1 MGREAAITL
10 EQVYAVADAMRAE
23 GVKPTSRAVRERL
36 GNTGSMG
43 TVNKLLQRW
52 KATQEREQAAALSLP
67 PALQRAILD
76 FMDTE
81 LAAARAALE
90 TQLVEQQQEAADLAA
105 ENERQA
111 DAVEDQRQAL
121 ERVAT
126 EKASAEGRAQQ
137 LAADLDGAKGE
148 AGRER
153 QAAESARTELAKAL
167 LRLEAMP
174 RLEGDLEA
182 VRAELAKER
191 QARVEAEK
199 RAAVLGAQ
207 KADLDARL
215 IALQDQAKASA
226 AELLA
231 ERKRLETSRDEAA
244 KAREDAAK
252 LRGQVEAVVAELE
265 GERKRLEP
273 SRAEKKVS

>member
-1 MGREAAITL
+1 MGRDAAITL

-67 PALQRAILD
+67 LALQRAILD

-81 LAAARAALE
+81 LAAARATLE

-111 DAVEDQRQAL
+111 EAIEDQRQAL
-121 ERVAT
+121 ERMAT
-126 EKASAEGRAQQ
+126 EKAAADGRAHQ
-137 LAADLDGAKGE
+137 LAEDLDGAKGE
-148 AGRER
+148 AVRER
-153 QAAESARTELAKAL
+153 QAAEAARTDLAKAL

-191 QARVEAEK
+191 QARVEAEQ
-199 RAAVLGAQ
+199 RAAVLVAQ
-207 KADLDARL
+207 KADLDARV
-215 IALQDQAKASA
+215 IALQDQAKACA
-226 AELLA
+226 AELAA
-231 ERKRLETSRDEAA
+231 ERKRLEVSRDETA

-252 LRGQVEAVVAELE
+252 LLGQVQAGAVET
-265 GERKRLEP
+265 GGRKT
-273 SRAEKKVS
+273 SGSD